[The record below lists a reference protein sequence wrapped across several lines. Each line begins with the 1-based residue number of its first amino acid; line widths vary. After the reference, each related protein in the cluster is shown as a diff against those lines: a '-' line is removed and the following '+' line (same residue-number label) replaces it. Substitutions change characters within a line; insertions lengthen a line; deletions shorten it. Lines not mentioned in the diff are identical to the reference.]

1 MMAIET
7 HLRQRKDV
15 SGKVSTRQA
24 VKLAWFQREQ
34 DKLLR
39 AKKLKWYI
47 LDPQSIQVQMWDA
60 LPAIALIFTAI
71 VTPLEVAFLPA
82 PTCAHEGLF
91 IVNRLVDGIFV
102 VDMIMQV
109 RSPHPP
115 ARTRARHG
123 DSRLHLKKGRRIRA

>member
-60 LPAIALIFTAI
+60 LTAIALIFTAI

-91 IVNRLVDGIFV
+91 IVNRLIDVGEMVEALLGDISGF
-102 VDMIMQV
+102 MSFQGK
-109 RSPHPP
+109 S
-115 ARTRARHG
+115 ALQRAK
-123 DSRLHLKKGRRIRA
+123 DDIVTKYN